1 MLIIFKLKKN
11 TLSIKEYMAKPIQYC
26 KVKKK
31 KIVSGSIQKPSKQGE
46 SEKVLSVKRKQTNK
60 QTNKKTPP
68 IKNSIVCEMIFKS
81 KGKMNT
87 SSDKQKLGKEYDKAV

>member
-1 MLIIFKLKKN
+1 MLR
-11 TLSIKEYMAKPIQYC
+11 E
-26 KVKKK
+26 
-31 KIVSGSIQKPSKQGE
+31 
-46 SEKVLSVKRKQTNK
+46 NK
-60 QTNKKTPP
+60 QTNKKKPP